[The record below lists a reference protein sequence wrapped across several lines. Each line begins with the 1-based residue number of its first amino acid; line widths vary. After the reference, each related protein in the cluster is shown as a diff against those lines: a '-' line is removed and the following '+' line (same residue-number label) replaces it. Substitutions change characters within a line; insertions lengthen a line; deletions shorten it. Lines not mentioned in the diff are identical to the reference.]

1 MTGFY
6 MMVTLI
12 VKGLISLHSL
22 RIKDDIFKL
31 YLKIGD
37 HCAQSIQVSYKNDSD
52 HGRLSI

>member
-6 MMVTLI
+6 MMITLI

-37 HCAQSIQVSYKNDSD
+37 HCAQSIQVSNKNDSY